1 MLEQIN
7 SARNMGNANA
17 ALARAN
23 FARADQISAEFLVRL
38 IRLSGEDFNGAL
50 LDSVFNEDS
59 AVSFINA
66 LIEEVEQSEFD
77 DPTPERLASAFQMVL
92 DHVLEPRTQDSQQA
106 ADDTNFDDMYMND
119 EEDNRAQVGLASNSV
134 ENQNESGLL
143 QFADDLIDDE
153 AQEVPQGE
161 ESEPETSEE
170 EEEEQPE
177 GNCDAEEREHPSEEF
192 SPP

>member
-50 LDSVFNEDS
+50 LDSVFNENS
-59 AVSFINA
+59 VVSFINA

-143 QFADDLIDDE
+143 QFSDDLIDDD

>member
-17 ALARAN
+17 TLARTN
-23 FARADQISAEFLVRL
+23 FARTDQISVEFLVQL

-50 LDSVFNEDS
+50 LDLVFNEDS

-66 LIEEVEQSEFD
+66 LIEEVEQSKFD
-77 DPTPERLASAFQMVL
+77 DPTPKRLASAFQMVL

-119 EEDNRAQVGLASNSV
+119 KEDNRAQVGLASNSV

-177 GNCDAEEREHPSEEF
+177 GNCDAEEHEHPSEEF

>member
-7 SARNMGNANA
+7 SAHNMGNANA
-17 ALARAN
+17 ALACTN
-23 FARADQISAEFLVRL
+23 FARANQISAEFLVQL
-38 IRLSGEDFNGAL
+38 IQLSGEDFNRAL
-50 LDSVFNEDS
+50 LDSVFNKDS

-77 DPTPERLASAFQMVL
+77 DLTPERLTSAFQMVL

-106 ADDTNFDDMYMND
+106 TDDTNFDDMYMND
-119 EEDNRAQVGLASNSV
+119 EEDNHMQVGLASNSV
-134 ENQNESGLL
+134 ENQDGSGLL
-143 QFADDLIDDE
+143 QFADGLIDDK

-177 GNCDAEEREHPSEEF
+177 GNCDAEEHEHPSEEF

>member
-7 SARNMGNANA
+7 SACNMGNANA
-17 ALARAN
+17 ALARTN
-23 FARADQISAEFLVRL
+23 FACADQISMEFLVWL

-66 LIEEVEQSEFD
+66 LIEEVEQSKFD
-77 DPTPERLASAFQMVL
+77 DPTPEWLASAFQMVL
-92 DHVLEPRTQDSQQA
+92 DHVLEPHTQDSQQA
-106 ADDTNFDDMYMND
+106 ADDTNFDNMYMND
-119 EEDNRAQVGLASNSV
+119 EEDNRVQVGLASNSV

-153 AQEVPQGE
+153 AQDVPQGE

-170 EEEEQPE
+170 EVEEQPE

-192 SPP
+192 SPL

>member
-17 ALARAN
+17 ALARTN